1 MGLPGS
7 IGASGPPGGRD
18 VGWARPHSHDD
29 TRGGK
34 PIVSTALFGILAV
47 SLAVAVAGLAL
58 VQRLVPLSIRQTH
71 NTATGTIYSALY
83 VLFGVTL
90 GFLLLLV

>member
-1 MGLPGS
+1 
-7 IGASGPPGGRD
+7 
-18 VGWARPHSHDD
+18 
-29 TRGGK
+29 
-34 PIVSTALFGILAV
+34 
-47 SLAVAVAGLAL
+47 VAVAGLAL